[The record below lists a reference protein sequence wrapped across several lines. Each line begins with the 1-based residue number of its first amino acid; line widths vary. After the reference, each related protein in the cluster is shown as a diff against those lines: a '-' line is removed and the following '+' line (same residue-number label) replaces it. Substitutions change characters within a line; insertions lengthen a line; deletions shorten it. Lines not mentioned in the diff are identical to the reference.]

1 MSQILR
7 FGIFK
12 HQIKV
17 PCSRLCLYT
26 LPLVARTE
34 QSSTPLVK
42 LKNKC
47 RWSLYRRFTIA
58 NYCSGRGSGASSHNN
73 PNRLNR
79 YPLITGLLSI
89 FFYGVAYQL
98 INSMPDIRR
107 ISFEELVS
115 MLKKGEV
122 RCIETTNTGYVLIHR
137 YEIGKPPSLAR
148 ANPCFSFTLL
158 TVNSGE
164 INFEIVDTTISLILL
179 SLRNANFRPFSN
191 KKRLESPLTDKLLNK
206 TFPSRFKNTPSTNAP
221 PPKPSGSSNDSE
233 NDRFPFR
240 PPFHWDPF
248 SGFNTIKPTTTT
260 VKFKDVAGLHACKQ
274 EVMEFVSY
282 LKNPQKYQALGA
294 KLPKGAL
301 LLGPPGTG
309 KTLLVKALANEAEV
323 PFFSM
328 AGPEFVEVI
337 GGLGALR
344 LRQLFKVARSYSPAI
359 IFIDELDSLGRRRD
373 SADSG
378 RSGKGGGRGGGVSE
392 MEQTLNQL
400 LVEMDGMDTTE
411 DVIVF
416 GATNRADL
424 LDKALLRAGRFDRH
438 IFINLPNLAERKE
451 IFAIYIAKYRLA
463 PDVVQD
469 ELVER
474 LSGWCPGMSGA
485 DIARLCNEAALS
497 AARRDDKVIG
507 VTKADFETAF
517 ERILA
522 GAAKRSNP
530 LTAAERHMS
539 AVHESG
545 RALVAWLLPRSGL
558 LPVKI
563 SIIPRTVSGPDTVG
577 DLGFTQLISEEKYL
591 LNTDDLAD
599 RMAVLLGGRA
609 AEQIVYNAVSDIS
622 QKYIREA
629 SKLAMKQVRQFGM
642 SKTIGNLSFNDDS
655 TSGQFSLKPYCQRTE
670 AIMELEAN
678 QLVASAF
685 SRCVKML
692 QENKNNLLLLID
704 ALVKKEVLS
713 YDDLIQLLGDDQRS
727 PRIKPRL

>member
-98 INSMPDIRR
+98 ISSVPDIRR

-122 RCIETTNTGYVLIHR
+122 RCIETNNTGYVLIHR
-137 YEIGKPPSLAR
+137 YEIGKPPVSFKLTTSLEEFVSGLR
-148 ANPCFSFTLL
+148 SLENMLGIEENDRIPVYEMLNSFSDRLL
-158 TVNSGE
+158 Q
-164 INFEIVDTTISLILL
+164 DCKRWLIALLL
-179 SLRNANFRPFSN
+179 SASFLLLLFSI
-191 KKRLESPLTDKLLNK
+191 KESPLTDKLLNK

-248 SGFNTIKPTTTT
+248 SGFNTIKLTTTT

-497 AARRDDKVIG
+497 AARRDDKMIG

-642 SKTIGNLSFNDDS
+642 SKTIGNLSFNVSLPTAMKYFSYYLEFHFDS
-655 TSGQFSLKPYCQRTE
+655 
-670 AIMELEAN
+670 
-678 QLVASAF
+678 
-685 SRCVKML
+685 
-692 QENKNNLLLLID
+692 
-704 ALVKKEVLS
+704 
-713 YDDLIQLLGDDQRS
+713 
-727 PRIKPRL
+727 